1 MPVSKHYEG
10 HGAEVMS
17 AMKRTYG
24 DTEKA
29 KRVFYAT
36 ENKRKSGK
44 KKGKKRHRKHSGK

>member
-24 DTEKA
+24 DSDKA

-36 ENKRKSGK
+36 ENKRKNEK
-44 KKGKKRHRKHSGK
+44 KSRRKRGRK

>member
-1 MPVSKHYEG
+1 MPISRHYQG

-24 DTEKA
+24 DGEKA

-36 ENKRKSGK
+36 EQKRKSE
-44 KKGKKRHRKHSGK
+44 KKRARKRGGK